1 MVIFAVL
8 TVPYDTAKPEHPS
21 TQQLFPIHNTI
32 FPSSCT
38 TAYQAS
44 ATALT
49 PVSLSDIADI
59 DTKQTAWTDSC

>member
-8 TVPYDTAKPEHPS
+8 TVPYDTAKAEHPS

-38 TAYQAS
+38 TAYRAS
-44 ATALT
+44 ASPLT
-49 PVSLSDIADI
+49 RVSLSGIADI
-59 DTKQTAWTDSC
+59 DTKRTA